1 MFDVTDE
8 RLPVPNAEYNAG
20 YDMAEDEAFVEAEH
34 GGNYYRV
41 TGDCSEEFIRF
52 MQLMFS
58 NMSVQV
64 KEGLSD
70 GTL

>member
-1 MFDVTDE
+1 
-8 RLPVPNAEYNAG
+8 
-20 YDMAEDEAFVEAEH
+20 MAEDEAFVEAEH